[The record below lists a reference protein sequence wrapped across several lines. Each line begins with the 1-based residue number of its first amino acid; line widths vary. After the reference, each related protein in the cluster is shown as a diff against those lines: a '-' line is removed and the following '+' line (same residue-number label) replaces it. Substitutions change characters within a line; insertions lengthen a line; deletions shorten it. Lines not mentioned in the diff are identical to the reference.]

1 MATMNKAQPVNEG
14 AELRKEIDELRKEN
28 ESLRTYCDY
37 WRHKYEE
44 CGEMHMHLRNALDV
58 KNAEFEVLLRE
69 LWRAQA
75 AAMQR
80 RAQHD
85 VGTQLVD

>member
-1 MATMNKAQPVNEG
+1 MATMTNAQLVNEC
-14 AELRKEIDELRKEN
+14 AELRKEN

-44 CGEMHMHLRNALDV
+44 CGEMHMHLCNALDV
-58 KNAEFEVLLRE
+58 KNAEFEALRRE

-75 AAMQR
+75 AATQR
-80 RAQHD
+80 REQHD